1 MTNKSLLDLVAK
13 ENEINL
19 RMRVVSLT
27 KESLRVEHTPLFESK
42 QNDKQKESRDVVN
55 VDEKQPLPYG
65 ILELRFAGIETP
77 ISDRAM
83 KELSKKK
90 TGLFRTTGLD
100 ILVSNKLT

>member
-1 MTNKSLLDLVAK
+1 M
-13 ENEINL
+13 
-19 RMRVVSLT
+19 
-27 KESLRVEHTPLFESK
+27 
-42 QNDKQKESRDVVN
+42 
-55 VDEKQPLPYG
+55 DEKQPLPYG